1 MSSLKEKLVEKLKL
15 QKYLAAAFLF
25 GSQTTGSNHPD
36 SDVDVALLFQ
46 RGRVPNTDQLLQ
58 IQDELTSV
66 LQKEIDLVVLND
78 NFPIICMQVLQKGEK
93 IVERDRRA
101 INEFIVRTM
110 NEYDDLKR
118 VRSVIEKKISRGR
131 IYG

>member
-1 MSSLKEKLVEKLKL
+1 MSSIKEILARNLEL
-15 QKYLAAAFLF
+15 QKDLAAAYLF
-25 GSQTTGSNHPD
+25 GSQTTDSTHPD

-46 RGRVPNTDQLLQ
+46 RGRVPGTDQLLQ
-58 IQDELTSV
+58 LQDKLTSA
-66 LQKEIDLVVLND
+66 LQKETDLVVLND
-78 NFPIICMQVLQKGEK
+78 NSPIICMQVLQKGKK

-101 INEFIVRTM
+101 VNEFLVRTM
-110 NEYDDLKR
+110 NEYDDLKK

>member
-1 MSSLKEKLVEKLKL
+1 MSSLKEKLAGTLEL
-15 QKYLAAAFLF
+15 QKDLAAAFLF
-25 GSQTTGSNHPD
+25 GSQTTGLNHPD

-46 RGRVPNTDQLLQ
+46 RGRVPGTDQLLQ

-66 LQKEIDLVVLND
+66 LQKETDLVVLND

-93 IVERDRRA
+93 IVERDRRVV
-101 INEFIVRTM
+101 NEFIVRTM

>member
-1 MSSLKEKLVEKLKL
+1 MRSIKEILAGTLER
-15 QKYLAAAFLF
+15 QKDLAAAYLF
-25 GSQTTGSNHPD
+25 GSQTTDSKHRD

-46 RGRVPNTDQLLQ
+46 RGRVPGTDQLLQ
-58 IQDELTSV
+58 LQDELTSA
-66 LQKEIDLVVLND
+66 LQKETDLVVLND
-78 NFPIICMQVLQKGEK
+78 NSPIICMQVLQKGDK

-101 INEFIVRTM
+101 VNEFFVRTM

>member
-101 INEFIVRTM
+101 VNEFIVRTM

>member
-15 QKYLAAAFLF
+15 QKDLAAAYLF
-25 GSQTTGSNHPD
+25 GSQATGSDHSG

-46 RGRVPNTDQLLQ
+46 RGCVPGTDQLLQ

-66 LQKEIDLVVLND
+66 LQKETDLVVLND
-78 NFPIICMQVLQKGEK
+78 NSPIICMQVLQKGEK
-93 IVERDRRA
+93 IVERDRRVV
-101 INEFIVRTM
+101 NEFIVRTM